1 MYKIN
6 LNQNIPVGSFKQKA
20 NWFLVG
26 FVFGCIFI
34 IILLLYVMQKSEAK
48 ALMLTSL
55 SVDSQYDSN

>member
-1 MYKIN
+1 MFKID
-6 LNQNIPVGSFKQKA
+6 LNQKVPVGSFKQKA

-48 ALMLTSL
+48 ALMLN
-55 SVDSQYDSN
+55 SVSEHPEYYVE